1 MGERLQVA
9 SIDGPG
15 SDVALEDGFLLDT
28 AHLGDGLPV
37 VSIHFGVDL
46 DTLDWRVVNATQV
59 GGAQQRKPVCVCVVC
74 VCVCVCGKGQIYSP
88 LFTECNG
95 NPSNLIIQ
103 QTKLLNIS
111 LK

>member
-1 MGERLQVA
+1 MA

-59 GGAQQRKPVCVCVVC
+59 GGAQQRKPVCVCVC
-74 VCVCVCGKGQIYSP
+74 VCACVEKGKSTRHCLLSVMEIH
-88 LFTECNG
+88 
-95 NPSNLIIQ
+95 
-103 QTKLLNIS
+103 QTGSYNKLS
-111 LK
+111 S